1 MEKDLEKTETAQG
14 TTEDASKEELTPETL
29 DAISAGLKRGVA
41 RGIISSGL
49 KRGLSRT

>member
-1 MEKDLEKTETAQG
+1 MGNDQEKTEKAQAI
-14 TTEDASKEELTPETL
+14 TEDTSKEELTPETL